1 MAYVKN
7 AVRSP
12 PRSMSSSEQA
22 KVLKVTGEHV
32 HGFRDH
38 VMISMALGTALRE
51 SELAALN
58 VGDVLTLHRD
68 VRTQIELQV
77 YARKGQI
84 DTATGR
90 RRPVPQRV
98 FIPKS
103 ARAKLQKFIEWKK
116 KRRQGIGA
124 ADPLFLSE
132 KGRRIADRTM
142 RHIWQRWQE
151 RAGIETPYTFHELRH
166 TALTNLYAA
175 TQDILL
181 VQKQARHASVTSTQI
196 YAHVSDSQSRAA
208 IEDMPC

>member
-7 AVRSP
+7 AVRSA
-12 PRSMSSSEQA
+12 PRSMSASEQA

-58 VGDVLTLHRD
+58 IGDVLTLHRD

-77 YARKGQI
+77 YARKGRINASPRKQ
-84 DTATGR
+84 
-90 RRPVPQRV
+90 VPQRV
-98 FIPKS
+98 FIPKA
-103 ARAKLQKFIEWKK
+103 ARLKLEKFIDWKK

-132 KGRRIADRTM
+132 KGERIAARTM
-142 RHIWQRWQE
+142 RHIWRKWQQ
-151 RAGIETPYTFHELRH
+151 RAGLENPYTFHELRH
-166 TALTNLYAA
+166 TALTNLYAS
-175 TQDILL
+175 TQDLLL

-196 YAHVSDSQSRAA
+196 YAHVSDAQSRAA